1 MVTCHIV
8 RRDLLVQD
16 SRNDPNNLVHL
27 CEKRPLH
34 HHGSN
39 ALTAI
44 ESILEMNWGMRLT
57 ETIVQ
62 NTIGKRKRK
71 LMRNL
76 PRKRKSL
83 ANRSPVKIAIKHL
96 DGLKNL
102 VTTDENVNH
111 L

>member
-1 MVTCHIV
+1 
-8 RRDLLVQD
+8 
-16 SRNDPNNLVHL
+16 
-27 CEKRPLH
+27 
-34 HHGSN
+34 
-39 ALTAI
+39 LTAI
-44 ESILEMNWGMRLT
+44 EAILEMNWGMRLT